1 MSLAAPSK
9 KAHTHWSVAQPWH
22 TNAALLLIGF
32 GLIYFTRQL
41 IAEYDSYDIGNA
53 AVAAGSLA
61 LYLAAA
67 FLLLLKPASSNRYTL
82 PIILAV
88 GILCRL
94 VCLFEVP
101 FLSSDVY
108 RYAWDGV
115 VQHAHISPY
124 RYVPGNPALSFLR
137 QPNEELYANMNRRDY
152 AHTIYPPVAQIAFYL
167 ITFISPTVFAM
178 KYAMMLFEGLLTYGL
193 VLLLRELGL
202 RSEWVLLY
210 AWCPLTIW
218 EFGGSGHLDA
228 MVMALIIFALLF
240 RYRQQPV
247 LTGLFLGLAIFTKF
261 YPVVLFPALYQRK
274 PDGSLDFRMPAAI
287 AAIGLVSYSFYL
299 SAGKL
304 VFGFLGGYVA
314 EEGMAD
320 GTRYFPLEF
329 IQHLPGL
336 AGTSN
341 TVYMAFAATIML
353 ALVAWAWR
361 AAVAPGSRPAAF
373 LTPAMSLAFAM
384 MLIFSPHYPWYV
396 AWLIPFLVLCPSLTV
411 LTYVCAFQYLCY
423 TALAVGSGPKQFQLN
438 EILYATVLIAAV
450 LECALYRVPTSRRWI
465 RAHLPYAFAYPT
477 LEQVS

>member
-1 MSLAAPSK
+1 MSVVAPLK
-9 KAHTHWSVAQPWH
+9 KADTHWSAAQPWH
-22 TNAALLLIGF
+22 TNAALMVIGF
-32 GLIYFTRQL
+32 GLICFTRQL

-53 AVAAGSLA
+53 AVSFGSLA
-61 LYLAAA
+61 LYLGAAL
-67 FLLLLKPASSNRYTL
+67 LLLLKPVKTNRYTL
-82 PIILAV
+82 AV
-88 GILCRL
+88 IVAVAILCRL

-115 VQHAHISPY
+115 VQHAHISPF
-124 RYVPGNPALSFLR
+124 RYVPGNPVLSFLR

-167 ITFISPTVFAM
+167 ITFISPTVTAMKFAM
-178 KYAMMLFEGLLTYGL
+178 VLFEGLLTYGL
-193 VLLLRELGL
+193 MLLLRELGL
-202 RSEWVLLY
+202 RSEWVILY

-228 MVMALIIFALLF
+228 MVMALIVFALLF
-240 RYRQQPV
+240 RCRQQPV
-247 LTGLFLGLAIFTKF
+247 LTGLLLGLAIFTKF

-274 PDGSLDFRMPAAI
+274 PGGSLDFRMPVTI
-287 AAIGLVSYSFYL
+287 AAVGLVSYSFYL

-329 IQHLPGL
+329 VQHLPGL
-336 AGTSN
+336 AATSN
-341 TVYMAFAATIML
+341 TAYMAFAAVIML
-353 ALVAWAWR
+353 VLVVWTWH
-361 AAVAPGSRPAAF
+361 VATTPRSQPAAF
-373 LTPAMSLAFAM
+373 LVPAMSLAFAM
-384 MLIFSPHYPWYV
+384 MLLFSPHYPWYV

-411 LTYVCAFQYLCY
+411 LTYVCTFQYLCY

-438 EILYATVLIAAV
+438 EILYTTVLIAAA
-450 LECALYRVPTSRRWI
+450 LECALYRLPASRKWI
-465 RAHLPYAFAYPT
+465 SSRIPYAFAYPR
-477 LEQVS
+477 LRQVR